1 MKITNAFY
9 QTLMNK
15 KREIPFWMWWIDIL
29 LVAIAGLASSIV
41 RILTLGMYLAN
52 WDMDVMFWSAKR
64 QIERRI
70 QIRDAKLDKEGKK

>member
-9 QTLMNK
+9 QTLTNK
-15 KREIPFWMWWIDIL
+15 KRKIPFWMWWIDIL

-64 QIERRI
+64 QIEYRI
-70 QIRDAKLDKEGKK
+70 KVRDTSLNAKGNK